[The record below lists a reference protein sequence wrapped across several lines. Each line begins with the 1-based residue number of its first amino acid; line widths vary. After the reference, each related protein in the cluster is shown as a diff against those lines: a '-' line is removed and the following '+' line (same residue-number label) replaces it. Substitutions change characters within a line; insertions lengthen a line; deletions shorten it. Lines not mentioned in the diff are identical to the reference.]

1 MKLFKRKQT
10 MKYIATKIEEGKP
23 WGSGKVVYKG
33 YNLTKV
39 CKEAD
44 KKVGRDNYIIDYELD
59 PNITCIYADAEIL

>member
-1 MKLFKRKQT
+1 MKIFNKKRT
-10 MKYIATKIEEGKP
+10 FEIEEGKP